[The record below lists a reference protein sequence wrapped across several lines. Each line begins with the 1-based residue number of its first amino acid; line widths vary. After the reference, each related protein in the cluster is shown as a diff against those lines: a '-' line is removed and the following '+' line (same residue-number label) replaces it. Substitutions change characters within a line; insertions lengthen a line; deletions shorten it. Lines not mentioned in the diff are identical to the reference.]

1 MRIVLSQ
8 RLVEDLTQ
16 SVRSAYHAQGIVNVS
31 AVAEDVRS
39 RNTSENVALED
50 ITACVMA
57 HAQLLNAA
65 MEFDGQD

>member
-1 MRIVLSQ
+1 MRIGLSQ
-8 RLVEDLTQ
+8 RLVDDLTQ

-39 RNTSENVALED
+39 RNISENVALED
-50 ITACVMA
+50 ITACVVA
-57 HAQLLNAA
+57 HAQLFNAA